1 MLKVVKTKHAQ
12 DIFDQKVNIL
22 MIIMRKIKIICCMIY
37 VVYSVYITVD
47 IKW

>member
-22 MIIMRKIKIICCMIY
+22 MIIMRKIKIICKIY